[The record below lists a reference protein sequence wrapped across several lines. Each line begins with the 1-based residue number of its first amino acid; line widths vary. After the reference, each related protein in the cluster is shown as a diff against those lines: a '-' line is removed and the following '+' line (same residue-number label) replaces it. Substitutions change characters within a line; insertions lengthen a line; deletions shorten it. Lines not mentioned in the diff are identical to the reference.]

1 MTAFK
6 IRKNLLLTI
15 FWDVFNEVK
24 SKRFQGGGE
33 AKDIWYTKSF
43 AHHFLFA
50 HPKVIYSRYHH
61 KHSLS
66 RIVQKKINKSKRWKW
81 CQCKQQTKTK
91 IHKNCNLI
99 YSTRQQRSGLQ
110 CFMLYTFI
118 LIKSILMLAQLFIVS
133 SFWICQN
140 FGLT

>member
-1 MTAFK
+1 MKLKASDFRGGGSK
-6 IRKNLLLTI
+6 GHLVHQIFCFTI
-15 FWDVFNEVK
+15 FF
-24 SKRFQGGGE
+24 SLTQR
-33 AKDIWYTKSF
+33 
-43 AHHFLFA
+43 
-50 HPKVIYSRYHH
+50 YSRYHH

-81 CQCKQQTKTK
+81 CQCKQQTITKLSTK

-110 CFMLYTFI
+110 CSMLYKFI